1 VVRRW
6 RNRYA
11 HVMQTTGPRI
21 SLISREAAG
30 ADAKR
35 GALPLLTWAGGKR
48 ALLHDLLRYVPATLP
63 RYFEPFAGGAT
74 LFFNLAP
81 QRAVLAD
88 ANAQLISLYEVVRDQ
103 PEALIRALDVLQ
115 PHVLDAEF
123 YYKLRARPTDT
134 LDPVQRAARLI
145 YLNKTCY
152 NGLYRENR
160 RGQFNVPFGRY
171 HRPPALYNPDN
182 LRAAATVLARA
193 TLLCADFEQAVA
205 GAEPGDFVYFDPPY
219 VPLNATASFTRY
231 TRASFGEREQRRLAD
246 VFRALA
252 ERGCRVLLSNSDTP
266 LVRALYA
273 GFPCEVVRA
282 SRNINSRADGRAQ
295 IAELLVSNEPPARRD

>member
-1 VVRRW
+1 
-6 RNRYA
+6 
-11 HVMQTTGPRI
+11 MQTTGPRI
-21 SLISREAAG
+21 SRISREAAG
-30 ADAKR
+30 ADSKR
-35 GALPLLTWAGGKR
+35 GALPLLKWAGGKR
-48 ALLHDLLRYVPATLP
+48 ALLTDLLRYVPAEFP

-81 QRAVLAD
+81 QQALLAD
-88 ANAQLISLYEVVRDQ
+88 ANPHLISLYETVRDQ
-103 PEALIRALDVLQ
+103 PQALMQALDRLQ

-123 YYKLRARPTDT
+123 YYQLRACQTDT
-134 LDPVQRAARLI
+134 LEPVQRAARLI

-182 LRAAATVLARA
+182 LRAAAAVLAKA
-193 TLLCADFEQAVA
+193 TLLCSDFEQAVA

-231 TRASFGEREQRRLAD
+231 TRASFGEPQQRRLAE

-252 ERGCRVLLSNSDTP
+252 QRGCRVLLSNSDTP
-266 LVRALYA
+266 LVRALYSD
-273 GFPCEVVRA
+273 FPCEVVRA

-295 IAELLVSNEPPARRD
+295 IAELLICNELQAQRG